1 MNQERGRRKSK
12 PRAASPAE
20 FRPTAPLQ
28 DVNPAIAA
36 TAKALR
42 KAKPDADQVVRANGQ
57 GHCGIEVGAPSVER
71 TIAILDA
78 IARALDACGLKIEP
92 LGKCMRVALPPD
104 NLTFSLVE
112 RIERRN
118 HAPTMEELSREERR
132 RKKLERDARLG
143 VWSYGQ
149 QRAYPEFDFV
159 RTGELSIQIADEYV
173 RGLRRNWSDGK
184 RQKIERLVDDI
195 VVGITTYLTGVK
207 AKREQRER
215 WHRERERRQRLAA
228 LARAREER
236 EAQRHEYLKRLAAIS
251 TEADELKSLLAR
263 LRDRLPAHPS
273 GELASMLEW
282 TEGRLVQLEDEL
294 TPDGIASELRERELF
309 PDVDELSAPEQDE
322 D

>member
-1 MNQERGRRKSK
+1 M
-12 PRAASPAE
+12 
-20 FRPTAPLQ
+20 
-28 DVNPAIAA
+28 NPAIAA

-132 RKKLERDARLG
+132 RKKLERDARLV

-159 RTGELSIQIADEYV
+159 RTGELSIQIAVV

-294 TPDGIASELRERELF
+294 TPDGIASELRERQLF
-309 PDVDELSAPEQDE
+309 PDVDELSAPKQDE